1 MVIKHH
7 REGKSPLEVV
17 KINFQERQVR
27 VGPAF
32 CLYKEKP
39 YLDRWQA
46 AQYYKIVNL

>member
-7 REGKSPLEVV
+7 WEGKSPPEAV
-17 KINFQERQVR
+17 KVNFQERQVR

-39 YLDRWQA
+39 YLDSRQA